1 MGGFS
6 SGFLVGLDH
15 DVHRPALLEGPSG
28 ADRLALKWLTHR
40 AVGRRP
46 WFLAKWI
53 SPKGLM
59 CSRNVAAD
67 FVWSMKSK
75 RS

>member
-1 MGGFS
+1 MTLAGPLS
-6 SGFLVGLDH
+6 SQ
-15 DVHRPALLEGPSG
+15 GPSG
-28 ADRLALKWLTHR
+28 AGALALKWLTHR

-59 CSRNVAAD
+59 CSHNVAAD
-67 FVWSMKSK
+67 FV
-75 RS
+75 